1 MEYKIKKGDNLSSLA
16 KRFNTTV
23 EALAQANGIKDVN
36 RIYAG
41 KTLTVPEKQKQKPQ
55 AELKSGNGLLG
66 DPAIFDP
73 QAQALQGSYPELAMM
88 GVPGMLKAVAAKGLL
103 SAAPAVMKANPAR
116 VMPAVMRQNPTR
128 QLNDLSR
135 QALANETKFTIG
147 ESQIPDALMLE
158 RLLMAR
164 RFQ

>member
-16 KRFNTTV
+16 KRFGTTV

-41 KTLTVPEKQKQKPQ
+41 KTLTVPEQQKPQ
-55 AELKSGNGLLG
+55 PEWRSGNGLLG
-66 DPAIFDP
+66 NPAVFDP

-88 GVPGMLKAVAAKGLL
+88 GVPGMVRAVAAKGLL

>member
-1 MEYKIKKGDNLSSLA
+1 MDYTIKKGDNLTTLA

-23 EALAQANGIKDVN
+23 AALVKANNIKNPDK
-36 RIYAG
+36 IFAG
-41 KTLTVPEKQKQKPQ
+41 KTLTVPDAPKPKQ
-55 AELKSGNGLLG
+55 EWRSGNGLLG
-66 DPAIFDP
+66 DPAVFDP

-88 GVPGMLKAVAAKGLL
+88 GIPGMVRAVAAKGLL
-103 SAAPAVMKANPAR
+103 SAAPAVMKSNPAR

-147 ESQIPDALMLE
+147 GDVVPDALTLE